1 MEKLISKKQLDKRIQ
16 ELADEISKDYGN
28 KEIVAVCVLKG
39 AVIFT
44 VDLTK
49 KIKSNVRYEFIEV
62 SSYDGTNSTGK
73 IKLNK
78 DISSAIEGKDVLII
92 EDIIDSGTTLSYL
105 REHLLSKN
113 PKSLKICTLI
123 DKKVNRVV
131 DVPVD
136 YNGFTIEDKFIV
148 GYGFDY
154 NQDYRNLD
162 SIYYMD

>member
-1 MEKLISKKQLDKRIQ
+1 MEKLISKEQLDKRIQ

>member
-1 MEKLISKKQLDKRIQ
+1 MEKLISKEQLDKRIQ
-16 ELADEISKDYGN
+16 ELADEISNDYGN

-78 DISSAIEGKDVLII
+78 DISDAIEGKDVLII

-123 DKKVNRVV
+123 DKKANRVV

>member
-1 MEKLISKKQLDKRIQ
+1 MEKLISKEQLDKRIQ
-16 ELADEISKDYGN
+16 ELADEISNDYGN

-78 DISSAIEGKDVLII
+78 DISNAIEGKDVLII

-123 DKKVNRVV
+123 DKKANRVV

-136 YNGFTIEDKFIV
+136 YNGFRFNIL
-148 GYGFDY
+148 YGLK
-154 NQDYRNLD
+154 NT
-162 SIYYMD
+162 

>member
-1 MEKLISKKQLDKRIQ
+1 MEKLISKEQLDKRIQ
-16 ELADEISKDYGN
+16 ELADEISNDYGN

-78 DISSAIEGKDVLII
+78 DISNAIEGKDVLII

-123 DKKVNRVV
+123 DKKANRVV